1 MKYILLGIIK
11 FYQKV
16 ISPIKPPTCRFYP
29 TCSAYS
35 YEAVEKFGFLK
46 GGYLSLRRI
55 FSCHPFNKG
64 GYDPVPEKFHFI
76 VKNGSTNNNEEN
88 KRGVKN

>member
-16 ISPIKPPTCRFYP
+16 ISPLKPPRCRFYP

-35 YEAVEKFGFLK
+35 YEAVKKFGFFK
-46 GGYLSLRRI
+46 GGYLSHRRI
-55 FSCHPFNKG
+55 FSCHPFNEG
-64 GYDPVPEKFHFI
+64 GLDPVPEEFHFI
-76 VKNGSTNNNEEN
+76 VKNVSGKYKEDN